1 MTITVTDVVL
11 ECCKEFNV
19 SLEDFYS
26 KKREHRIVI
35 SRQMSHMVLK
45 ERLKLSYESIA
56 AIMSTGG
63 RKMHHTTVI
72 HSVKSVKDFLS
83 INDDYIIKA
92 YDNINRR
99 LDGYYGPES
108 KTVTIY
114 FPKNEPIEEFIH
126 KFKKRYPDVPFSVT
140 PRLPSS

>member
-11 ECCKEFNV
+11 ECCKEFDV
-19 SLEDFYS
+19 SIDNYYS
-26 KKREHRIVI
+26 KKREQRIVM
-35 SRQMSHMVLK
+35 SRQLSHIVLK

-56 AIMSTGG
+56 SLMSTGG

-72 HSVKSVKDFLS
+72 HSVKSIKNFLS
-83 INDDYIIKA
+83 IGDDYITKA

-126 KFKKRYPDVPFSVT
+126 RFKERYPDVPFSVT